1 MKKRILSIMLATM
14 LMAMSSV
21 PAFATPNSEL
31 ESTQQKYNE
40 LQSKVDEIDNEIK
53 KLNLEIDPLIEK
65 IDVNKQEMKS
75 IEQQIKN
82 TNVEIETAKEDIST
96 QEDILDGRVRELYK
110 SGGSSSYLM
119 ILFSADSI
127 SDLFAKMDAANR
139 MVDMDKKIVKG
150 LEEKQEQLSN
160 NIKSLETKSK
170 EIAKI
175 NDETEKALGEFEVK
189 KNEQQTL
196 ANEAK
201 VQREAFEKEF
211 LVDIERPLV
220 QADINYIN
228 SNPGDISGLNGAISR
243 LRNIR
248 DKQLKSPIVIG
259 EVNNAIESAKSQV
272 DKLQISSLPDRGDG
286 TATGNAIVDYAYQ
299 FIGTP
304 YVYGG
309 TTPAGFDCSGFTSY
323 VYRHAAGIEIT
334 RTTFTQ
340 RYQGI
345 SISWGAMQPGD
356 LVFTSGYGHVGIYVG
371 GGKYVHAPQPG
382 ECVKVS
388 NITNFVEARRII
400 Y

>member
-340 RYQGI
+340 RYQGV

-382 ECVKVS
+382 ERVKVS
-388 NITNFVEARRII
+388 NITNFVEARRIL
-400 Y
+400 

>member
-382 ECVKVS
+382 ERVKVS
-388 NITNFVEARRII
+388 NITNFVEARRIL
-400 Y
+400 